1 MKRNKLNV
9 FAVMFLTACVAFSL
23 GTDTAYAY
31 DDFGRM
37 VHHIESTYHV
47 HRNYRFIMGF
57 AGLVVKF
64 SHVGGVKNFK
74 AAIFENQNFMN
85 TTSDGKIDDIARHA
99 IQDGW
104 QPVVQSFSHRSGE
117 HNYVFAR
124 PEGKDL
130 KLLILNLE
138 HNEANVIQVKVDPKK
153 LDQFLDENV
162 INHHQHRERPPDVN
176 DAMLSFR

>member
-1 MKRNKLNV
+1 
-9 FAVMFLTACVAFSL
+9 
-23 GTDTAYAY
+23 
-31 DDFGRM
+31 
-37 VHHIESTYHV
+37 
-47 HRNYRFIMGF
+47 MGF

-85 TTSDGKIDDIARHA
+85 TDADGKIDDIARHA

-138 HNEANVIQVKVDPKK
+138 RNEANVIQVKVDPKK

-162 INHHQHRERPPDVN
+162 INHHHHREPTPDVSE
-176 DAMLSFR
+176 AMMSFR

>member
-9 FAVMFLTACVAFSL
+9 FAVLFLTACVAFAC

-37 VHHIESTYHV
+37 VHHIEATYHV
-47 HRNYRFIMGF
+47 HRSHRFLLGCAGF
-57 AGLVVKF
+57 VVKF
-64 SHVGGVKNFK
+64 WHVGGVKSLK
-74 AAIFENQNFMN
+74 LAAFEDQQF
-85 TTSDGKIDDIARHA
+85 TVHQDDGKIDEIARHA
-99 IQDGW
+99 IENGW

-117 HNYVFAR
+117 HNYVLAR
-124 PEGKDL
+124 TEGKDL

-138 HNEANVIQVKVDPKK
+138 SNEANVVQVKVDPKK

-162 INHHQHRERPPDVN
+162 INHHQHREPAPDVS
-176 DAMLSFR
+176 DAMMSFR